1 MFLSCMSLRYGKQPV
16 ALLSPSSERATS
28 SLGQHFCHMQ
38 SWWVREQW
46 SCADATGGTKA
57 FRHQRIWAEE
67 LSTGTD
73 RQDSYILTPE
83 IKTNQSHWIAWPT
96 SLAAVTLDTY
106 SLLHNSRGK
115 EQEKEAFNIWGNRKK
130 KKKRCLFLHHLY
142 MTGGPDGVL
151 FLPEKVQWHK
161 EQATIQ
167 SS

>member
-1 MFLSCMSLRYGKQPV
+1 MGQMSLSCMSLRYGKHPV

-28 SLGQHFCHMQ
+28 SLGQHFYHTQ

-73 RQDSYILTPE
+73 RQDCYILTPE

-130 KKKRCLFLHHLY
+130 KKKEMSFFTSFVYDWWPRWCFVSPWES
-142 MTGGPDGVL
+142 TV
-151 FLPEKVQWHK
+151 
-161 EQATIQ
+161 A
-167 SS
+167 